1 MNKESIEKALERFAL
16 ISPLLEED
24 LEAAERRKRRNEIL
38 SKGQISERTLRR
50 YLQAYR
56 QKGLNGLMPKE
67 RSDKGQTRAI
77 PEDILKE
84 AISLKQELPQRSVTR
99 ILQILEG
106 EKLIS
111 PGDVARSTLTRYLA
125 NLGLTQKELKQ
136 KEPKAL

>member
-1 MNKESIEKALERFAL
+1 
-16 ISPLLEED
+16 
-24 LEAAERRKRRNEIL
+24 
-38 SKGQISERTLRR
+38 
-50 YLQAYR
+50 
-56 QKGLNGLMPKE
+56 MPKE

-136 KEPKAL
+136 KEPKALKRGIPDAVYVDNGKIFICSEGKSPVSPATPGQAGIQGICLSSSEGSWGYFLNFYR